1 MRDKLNCGRRS
12 PDVMQFDVIVE
23 ARNEYVGAAF
33 GSLFVEAGV
42 VHQPVVSQALLKNW
56 ISSSA
61 RRSGKAVS

>member
-1 MRDKLNCGRRS
+1 
-12 PDVMQFDVIVE
+12 MQFDVIVE
-23 ARNEYVGAAF
+23 ARNEYVGAPF
-33 GSLFVEAGV
+33 GSLFVEAVV